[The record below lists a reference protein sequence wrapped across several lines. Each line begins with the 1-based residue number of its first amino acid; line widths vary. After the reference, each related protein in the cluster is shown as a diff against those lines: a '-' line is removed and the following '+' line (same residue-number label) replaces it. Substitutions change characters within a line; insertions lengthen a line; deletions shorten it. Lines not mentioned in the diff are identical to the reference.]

1 MQGAPAL
8 DPLQLP
14 LDADDALLNK
24 AAVGLDLGFARS
36 AEKAK
41 AAALSLEMGPR
52 AHKAGA
58 LISQMGQLHL
68 QGALG
73 GACSVA
79 KNFEDQPGAV
89 DDLAVEGLFE
99 VTLLRRG

>member
-8 DPLQLP
+8 HSLQLP

-24 AAVGLDLGFARS
+24 AAVGFDLGFARS
-36 AEKAK
+36 AEKAE

-58 LISQMGQLHL
+58 LIGQMRELHL
-68 QGALG
+68 QRALG
-73 GACSVA
+73 GARSAA

-99 VTLLRRG
+99 VALLRRG